1 MKFTLRKKEELLVMK
16 KTIHAFETK
25 KAKLSEII
33 TSMQTPHPRQIW
45 GIGQQA
51 KTKQGAY
58 KIIMY
63 LVFWGQ
69 SKLAKPPSNEDNAR
83 HTCDVESEKKGH

>member
-25 KAKLSEII
+25 KAKLSEMII
-33 TSMQTPHPRQIW
+33 SMQTPQPWANMGHWPTSKNQTR
-45 GIGQQA
+45 GIQ
-51 KTKQGAY
+51 
-58 KIIMY
+58 IMY

>member
-1 MKFTLRKKEELLVMK
+1 MK
-16 KTIHAFETK
+16 KTMHAFETK

-33 TSMQTPHPRQIW
+33 TSMQTPTLGKYGALANKQKNQTR
-45 GIGQQA
+45 GIQ
-51 KTKQGAY
+51 
-58 KIIMY
+58 IMY

-83 HTCDVESEKKGH
+83 HTCDVESEKKRH